1 VDPDD
6 QSTWLYHSWLLG
18 ETFSLQG
25 PPQERPI
32 LAPTSNEEK
41 VAVLQSEIDMLEELL
56 QEVPKSKCNP
66 ECHFLLIDRV
76 PPFVGGV

>member
-18 ETFSLQG
+18 ETFSLHE
-25 PPQERPI
+25 PSQERPI
-32 LAPTSNEEK
+32 LAPTSDEEK
-41 VAVLQSEIDMLEELL
+41 LAVLQSEIEMLEELL

-66 ECHFLLIDRV
+66 EFQLLLICRV
-76 PPFVGGV
+76 PQFVGGL